1 MSKMNENNQLR
12 LKADP
17 FAGGWLS
24 ISEAAKYLRVSK
36 DTLRRWE
43 KEKIIKAYRSPT
55 NRRYYRKEELEY
67 VFSRKPDLEEK
78 PIKPEKE
85 KKIPQ
90 DRHSLVII
98 TLLTL
103 YIVLMIFLAWLLL
116 QSSS

>member
-1 MSKMNENNQLR
+1 MNENSQLR

-17 FAGGWLS
+17 LTGGWVS
-24 ISEAAKYLRVSK
+24 ISEAAKYLRISK

-78 PIKPEKE
+78 PPKPEEGKRT
-85 KKIPQ
+85 PQ
-90 DRHSLVII
+90 DRHSFVII

-103 YIVLMIFLAWLLL
+103 YVVLMIFLAWLLL
-116 QSSS
+116 QSS